1 MNAIEWLGGSLSLR
15 VTIALLHFLWQGLAV
30 AVLVVIAGRLLRQA
44 DARLRYGLNVAA
56 LLVMAACLP
65 VTCALIDL
73 SGTMI
78 GPTDNGDSV
87 AGTRDAHDSRI
98 QYPLASSTIEGQGL
112 GFEEA
117 PIIERRESSPSDR
130 ESLSVPATE
139 VERESSADER
149 TITFPSGSLAD
160 GSRPS
165 EARTPIMLFG
175 RDIPGYD
182 RVMVWFVPLAPYL
195 ASAYLFG
202 VLAMIARLTIGLRG
216 GERLRRAAEL
226 VADADLLAMVRHQA
240 ARVGMKIAPAVALYE
255 KITVPI
261 VVGVLQPMIVLP
273 AALISGLT
281 PDQLQALILHELA
294 HIRRHDTLVNLLQRM
309 IESLL
314 FFHPAVWLVSRQV
327 SRERELAA
335 DDLVLAAGWSGPRYA
350 DALVRMAELSSAPR
364 TATHGALVLAA
375 SGTRNSELRRRVLR
389 LLQPADAPRVRLTR
403 IGLVT
408 TVLVAPSLL
417 ATPVLVVWAM
427 LPQVEAPAEY
437 QEAEAEEPIQPTDQ
451 RARSVEP
458 EEMDSDSDAKAIP
471 RQAEEIG
478 ERARVDIHGDLLPEG
493 VHTRIGTLRFRAA
506 PNRDLSLAFIP
517 GQQRLAGSS
526 RNGGVGIWDVVSGKL
541 IRELESPGYAI
552 RSFDVSPDGKSIG
565 ILANQSRPEAGAPN
579 TKLQVLDIESGEVMT
594 EVSWNESLSFH
605 SPQIAFAPNGQTVAV
620 GAQDGRDGKV
630 AIWDLRTGEELI
642 SQQAVLGQFRSLA
655 FSSDGELLAVASD
668 QEMALWNWSLGDE
681 PTKFLSRKEGG
692 RGANSVTFS
701 PDGKWLATG
710 SVEWAGVRVWN
721 VATRDLV
728 WRIDDRSVVHYY
740 PNRIKFSS
748 DSQLLLIPVTDGHPV
763 TDGQNRLELREAA
776 TGKLV
781 QTYDASG
788 PPVHHAAISS
798 DQQWIAGSTGWS
810 NAHAV
815 HVWNLKDGRPRHEEF
830 PGHYDEVYDLQFTPD
845 GRQLVTAPRSDSTVY
860 VWDAETGEQIREM
873 QRGPHSVL
881 SLAVSR
887 DGQYTV
893 VIDSGNVMRVW
904 NTETGIQEY
913 ELPGHGSFGIREGSV
928 VAFPPDGRSFLS
940 FGDDLYLR
948 TWDIDTGKAIAE
960 YDVRPDGFGFTRTAS
975 GQLQRNGQ
983 FVDNA
988 SFLSGMSAVDLS
1000 SVSQAAITPDGRH
1013 LLMYVSQTLVV
1024 VDTATGREL
1033 RRLEEPIFRF
1043 VASPDSTLLA
1053 TVQRE
1058 RRPGAAGKLF
1068 DVVSLRDF
1076 TTFEVIHQTLTL
1088 AAGGNVSH
1096 IQFSADGNHLYVP
1109 GSQLSEPNKRERFVG
1124 IHDTLTGE
1132 ELARVS
1138 LARWPAALAVSPDGR
1153 RLATSHEDTTVLVWD
1168 IEQLT
1173 EKAE

>member
-44 DARLRYGLNVAA
+44 DPRLRYGLNVAA

-73 SGTMI
+73 SGTMTA
-78 GPTDNGDSV
+78 PTDNGDSV
-87 AGTRDAHDSRI
+87 AGALDAHDSRI

-139 VERESSADER
+139 VELESSADER

-182 RVMVWFVPLAPYL
+182 RVMVRFVPLAPYL
-195 ASAYLFG
+195 ASAYIFG
-202 VLAMIARLTIGLRG
+202 VLAMIARLAIGLRG

-350 DALVRMAELSSAPR
+350 DALVRMAELSSARR

-389 LLQPADAPRVRLTR
+389 LLQPADAARVRLTR
-403 IGLVT
+403 IGLMT

-471 RQAEEIG
+471 RQAEETG

-579 TKLQVLDIESGEVMT
+579 TKLQGLDIESGEVMT
-594 EVSWNESLSFH
+594 EVSWNESRSDH
-605 SPQIAFAPNGQTVAV
+605 SPQIVFAPNGQTVAV
-620 GAQDGRDGKV
+620 GAGDGKV

-692 RGANSVTFS
+692 RGANSVAFS

-710 SVEWAGVRVWN
+710 SDERAGVRVWN

-728 WRIDDRSVVHYY
+728 WRIDDRSDVHYY
-740 PNRIKFSS
+740 PNRIEFSS
-748 DSQLLLIPVTDGHPV
+748 DSQLLLIPVTDG
-763 TDGQNRLELREAA
+763 QSRLELREAA
-776 TGKLV
+776 TGRLV
-781 QTYDASG
+781 QTYDARG
-788 PPVHHAAISS
+788 PRLGHAAISS
-798 DQQWIAGSTGWS
+798 DQQWIAGSTGLPS
-810 NAHAV
+810 AHAV

-830 PGHYDEVYDLQFTPD
+830 PGHYDWVYGLQFTPD
-845 GRQLVTAPRSDSTVY
+845 GRQLVTAPRSASTVH
-860 VWDAETGEQIREM
+860 VWDAETGEQLREM

-887 DGQYTV
+887 DGQYTA
-893 VIDSGNVMRVW
+893 VIDSRNVMRVW
-904 NTETGIQEY
+904 STDTGIQKY
-913 ELPGHGSFGIREGSV
+913 ELPGHGSFGFFKGSA

-960 YDVRPDGFGFTRTAS
+960 HDVRPDGFGFTRTAS

-983 FVDNA
+983 FVDNS
-988 SFLSGMSAVDLS
+988 SFGMSAVDLS

-1033 RRLEEPIFRF
+1033 RRLEEPVSQF
-1043 VASPDSTLLA
+1043 VASPDSTLLV
-1053 TVQRE
+1053 TVQRD
-1058 RRPGAAGKLF
+1058 RRPDAAGNWV

-1076 TTFEVIHQTLTL
+1076 TTFEVIHQALTP

-1096 IQFSADGNHLYVP
+1096 IQFSADGNHLYVS